1 MKSSQST
8 RTDTIIIPVSAK
20 KSHKEWDRSSVIFR
34 VKDQFDIVQFDYF
47 SDMFKSSNERLRV
60 YAYLDDFQLIQ
71 TNKEPTVFKIMDAE
85 HAAVLEGAPF
95 SYYFESDIERLDKKD
110 MKKFISEIQKIELQY
125 IANISVTGYTDNTD
139 SQEYNDVLSTARAE
153 TILEVIK

>member
-1 MKSSQST
+1 
-8 RTDTIIIPVSAK
+8 
-20 KSHKEWDRSSVIFR
+20 
-34 VKDQFDIVQFDYF
+34 
-47 SDMFKSSNERLRV
+47 
-60 YAYLDDFQLIQ
+60 
-71 TNKEPTVFKIMDAE
+71 MDAE